1 LVSVRIVHT
10 GLMNTPEAQV
20 ADDSESWLRPHPES
34 TAPVLCAL
42 AVAIA
47 LQLAIP
53 PQYTLVPH
61 WPLVV
66 LELLLI
72 VVLVTL
78 NPVRLTRRTRVG
90 RCASLILTSAITLDN
105 TASALLLN
113 SHILSGRVSN
123 DAAILLGS
131 GAAVFL
137 TNIIAF
143 GICYW
148 ELDRGGPIVRCQVHQ
163 PKPDFMFPQMANPE
177 LAPHNWAPKFY
188 DYLYVSVT
196 NVMAFSP
203 TDTMPLARW
212 AKMLMTVQAMVAVS
226 TVALVFARAVNV
238 LG

>member
-1 LVSVRIVHT
+1 MNPPEVRI
-10 GLMNTPEAQV
+10 
-20 ADDSESWLRPHPES
+20 ADEPESWLRPHPES
-34 TAPVLCAL
+34 TMPVLCAL
-42 AVAIA
+42 VAAIA

-53 PQYTLVPH
+53 RQYTVVPH

-72 VVLVTL
+72 IVLVTL
-78 NPVRLTRRTRVG
+78 NPVRLNRRTRIG
-90 RCASLILTSAITLDN
+90 RCASLILLSAIVLDN
-105 TASALLLN
+105 TASAILLN
-113 SHILSGRVSN
+113 GHILTGKVSN
-123 DAAILLGS
+123 DPAILLGS

-148 ELDRGGPIVRCQVHQ
+148 ELDRGGPIVRCQVIQ
-163 PKPDFMFPQMANPE
+163 PQPDFMFPQMGNPE
-177 LAPHNWAPKFY
+177 LAPNGWAPKFY

-203 TDTMPLARW
+203 TDTLPLARW
-212 AKMLMTVQAMVAVS
+212 AKMLMAAQALVAVS
-226 TVALVFARAVNV
+226 TIALVFARAVNV